1 MSTRQLAQIQ
11 SRARRNRRALS
22 QTIVALSAGVALC
35 GPAHAAPAGGQV
47 AAGQASITPQGTT
60 TVVKQNSARA
70 IINWQNFDVAA
81 GETVAFQQPSASAIT
96 LNRVAGATSNIAG
109 NINANGRIF
118 IINANGVVFGPSA
131 VVNTAGLVA
140 TSANID
146 DADFMQGHTDFRIA
160 GSDNAQISNQGVI
173 NAPGGRVAL
182 LAPHVENTGTISAN
196 GGVVVLATG
205 QIFLVDL
212 FGDGL
217 IQVAT
222 AHQHGAFGDLV
233 HNMGDIRVG
242 TGVALVRSL
251 PQLLQGSVNS
261 VNVTNLANSAV
272 LLPGGTVAFVGA
284 SANAVQS
291 SAPTW
296 IGSGVIY
303 VGTTFQGAG
312 VIDAT
317 PTYSFQAPGAASA
330 LAATAT
336 AGAPA
341 GVNRLADVGLTE
353 FNRLTEA
360 PVAHAEREVS
370 GALYTVSAQ
379 PRPVRDLRPAAAIDD
394 SPAPARPAQRVQRT
408 AYNKRFCTV
417 TEVMHAASAS
427 CR

>member
-1 MSTRQLAQIQ
+1 MSTGQLAEIQ
-11 SRARRNRRALS
+11 SRARRNCRALS
-22 QTIVALSAGVALC
+22 QTIVALSAAVALC
-35 GPAHAAPAGGQV
+35 GPTHAAPAGGQV

-131 VVNTAGLVA
+131 VVNTTGLVA
-140 TSANID
+140 TTADIF
-146 DADFMQGHTDFRIA
+146 DADFMQGNTDFRIA
-160 GSDNAQISNQGVI
+160 GSNNAQISNQGVI

-196 GGVVVLATG
+196 GGVVVLGTG
-205 QIFLVDL
+205 QIFLIDL

-222 AHQHGAFGDLV
+222 AHQQGGPFGDLV

-242 TGVALVRSL
+242 SGIALVRSL

-284 SANAVQS
+284 TANAVQS

-296 IGSGVIY
+296 LGSGVIY
-303 VGTTFQGAG
+303 VGTTFQGA
-312 VIDAT
+312 
-317 PTYSFQAPGAASA
+317 ASSMRHQPIRFK
-330 LAATAT
+330 L
-336 AGAPA
+336 PM
-341 GVNRLADVGLTE
+341 R
-353 FNRLTEA
+353 RQ
-360 PVAHAEREVS
+360 HS
-370 GALYTVSAQ
+370 
-379 PRPVRDLRPAAAIDD
+379 PRPPPPVRLR
-394 SPAPARPAQRVQRT
+394 
-408 AYNKRFCTV
+408 
-417 TEVMHAASAS
+417 ASIAWPTS
-427 CR
+427 V

>member
-1 MSTRQLAQIQ
+1 MSTRQLAAIQ
-11 SRARRNRRALS
+11 NRARHNRRALS
-22 QTIVALSAGVALC
+22 QTILALSAGVALC

-109 NINANGRIF
+109 NITANGRIF

-140 TSANID
+140 TTANID

-160 GSDNAQISNQGVI
+160 GSDNAQISNQGTI

-205 QIFLVDL
+205 QIFLIDL

-222 AHQHGAFGDLV
+222 AHRQGAFGDLV

-261 VNVTNLANSAV
+261 VNVANLANTAV

-284 SANAVQS
+284 PASAVQS

-296 IGSGVIY
+296 LGSGVLY

-312 VIDAT
+312 IIDAT
-317 PTYSFQAPGAASA
+317 PTYSFQPPSAGSVPAQATGAA
-330 LAATAT
+330 
-336 AGAPA
+336 PM
-341 GVNRLADVGLTE
+341 GVNQLTDVGLSE

-360 PVAHAEREVS
+360 RVANAGREVS
-370 GALYTVSAQ
+370 GTLYTVSAQ
-379 PRPVRDLRPAAAIDD
+379 PRSARELRPVGAIDD
-394 SPAPARPAQRVQRT
+394 SRASARPAQRVQRT
-408 AYNKRFCTV
+408 ASNKRFCTV
-417 TEVMHAASAS
+417 TELMHTASAT